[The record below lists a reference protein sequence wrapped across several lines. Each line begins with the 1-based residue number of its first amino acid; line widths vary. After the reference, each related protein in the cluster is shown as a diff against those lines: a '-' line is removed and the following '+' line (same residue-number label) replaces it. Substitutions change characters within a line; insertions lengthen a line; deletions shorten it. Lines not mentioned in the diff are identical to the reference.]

1 MQSGLGN
8 KCALAD
14 LCIVEAG
21 VACDNWTKN
30 LLPRVSCCSPQA
42 VRSVVN
48 ARHRPRTFVSFF
60 THMRPF
66 ASLLILLSFAV
77 SPALLAQRA
86 PPPTTRT
93 IAEYNVDDVTLRIS
107 ADAPRVE
114 VFLWRK
120 PQAIVVYLDSR
131 SIERWMDLASAFIA
145 SDGPVP
151 NGAPVERSTPVLR
164 HADSSYRSGLEL
176 TRRATDRRSQLF
188 LTAWVGDH
196 SAAMVPMRRSQARG
210 FLAALREAA
219 YVARRPREHVR
230 P

>member
-1 MQSGLGN
+1 M
-8 KCALAD
+8 
-14 LCIVEAG
+14 
-21 VACDNWTKN
+21 
-30 LLPRVSCCSPQA
+30 LLLRSLTVCSA
-42 VRSVVN
+42 VLFSSSV
-48 ARHRPRTFVSFF
+48 
-60 THMRPF
+60 F
-66 ASLLILLSFAV
+66 A
-77 SPALLAQRA
+77 QGA
-86 PPPTTRT
+86 PLPTTRT

-131 SIERWMDLASAFIA
+131 SIERWMDSASAFIA

-176 TRRATDRRSQLF
+176 TRRATDRGSQLF

-219 YVARRPREHVR
+219 HVARRPREQVR

>member
-1 MQSGLGN
+1 MRQLDTTSFTARFLLFTAVTRWPRRSVGAGHTVLLFSPVHMPSIRWF
-8 KCALAD
+8 A
-14 LCIVEAG
+14 LCIAFV
-21 VACDNWTKN
+21 
-30 LLPRVSCCSPQA
+30 LPSP
-42 VRSVVN
+42 
-48 ARHRPRTFVSFF
+48 
-60 THMRPF
+60 
-66 ASLLILLSFAV
+66 
-77 SPALLAQRA
+77 LLAQGA
-86 PPPTTRT
+86 SLPATRT

-131 SIERWMDLASAFIA
+131 SIERWLDSASTFIA
-145 SDGPVP
+145 SDGRAP
-151 NGAPVERSTPVLR
+151 NGAPVEQSTRVLR

-176 TRRATDRRSQLF
+176 TRRATERGSQLF

-219 YVARRPREHVR
+219 HVARRPR
-230 P
+230 

>member
-1 MQSGLGN
+1 MPSLRP
-8 KCALAD
+8 LAF
-14 LCIVEAG
+14 CIAFV
-21 VACDNWTKN
+21 
-30 LLPRVSCCSPQA
+30 LPS
-42 VRSVVN
+42 
-48 ARHRPRTFVSFF
+48 H
-60 THMRPF
+60 
-66 ASLLILLSFAV
+66 
-77 SPALLAQRA
+77 LLAQGA
-86 PPPTTRT
+86 SLPATRT

-131 SIERWMDLASAFIA
+131 SIERWLDSASAFVA
-145 SDGPVP
+145 TDGPAP
-151 NGAPVERSTPVLR
+151 NGEPVERSTRVLR

-176 TRRATDRRSQLF
+176 TRRATTRGSQLF

-219 YVARRPREHVR
+219 HVARRPR
-230 P
+230 